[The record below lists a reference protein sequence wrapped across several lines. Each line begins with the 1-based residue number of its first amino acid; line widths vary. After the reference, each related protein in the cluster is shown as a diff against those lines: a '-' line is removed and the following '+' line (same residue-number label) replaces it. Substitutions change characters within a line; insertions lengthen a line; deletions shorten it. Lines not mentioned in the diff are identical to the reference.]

1 MMRLLFSWLFIFVL
15 MTSLPVAAQYERNK
29 AVPVEKVLFGQ
40 VLSVRDISRE
50 ELIEDRDHGWKVFG
64 GALIGGAIGNQFGGG
79 SGRVATTILG
89 SILGGSMAANNSPQ
103 YQSKTIRLV
112 EIMVETEQDGQFM
125 VVQDFDPSMVF
136 HQDDLVRMIYLQG
149 GIVRL
154 DKQM

>member
-1 MMRLLFSWLFIFVL
+1 MKHLISVVAL
-15 MTSLPVAAQYERNK
+15 MAMCLSLPVLAQYERNK

-50 ELIEDRDHGWKVFG
+50 ELVEDQNHGWKVFG

-79 SGRVATTILG
+79 SGRVAATILG
-89 SILGGSMAANNSPQ
+89 SIIGGKVSADHNPQ
-103 YQSKTIRLV
+103 YQSRTIRLV

-125 VVQDFDPSMVF
+125 VVQDFDPAMVF
-136 HQDDLVRMIYLQG
+136 HQDDLVRMVYLQG

>member
-1 MMRLLFSWLFIFVL
+1 MKPWIWLLILAGL
-15 MTSLPVAAQYERNK
+15 MFSLPGYAQYERNK

-50 ELIEDRDHGWKVFG
+50 ELIEDRNHGWKVFG

-89 SILGGSMAANNSPQ
+89 SIIGGSMASNHNPQ
-103 YQSKTIRLV
+103 YQTRTIRLV

-136 HQDDLVRMIYLQG
+136 HQDDLVRMVYLQG

>member
-1 MMRLLFSWLFIFVL
+1 MKLVIVWVSLVL
-15 MTSLPVAAQYERNK
+15 MIFSYPLYAQYERNK
-29 AVPVEKVLFGQ
+29 AIPVEKVLFGQ

-50 ELIEDRDHGWKVFG
+50 ELVEDRDHGWKVFG

-89 SILGGSMAANNSPQ
+89 SIIGGSMASNNNPQ
-103 YQSKTIRLV
+103 YQSRTIRLV

-136 HQDDLVRMIYLQG
+136 LQDDLVRMIYLQG